1 MLMHTRWMNGMAAL
15 VLAGALA
22 APAAAGVAYKWTD
35 ASGAVS
41 FTDDADRIPKQFRD
55 SAEKIETGPLSD
67 YGQLSPARVE
77 TEAHLAAV
85 EERTERLREI
95 NEQGGGQI
103 AVAAPAAA
111 GAIAGAPGFTS
122 TIDVGGSTIRIP
134 PTNPANGPV
143 IVERVRTV
151 KDGGNITQTA
161 TVVRQ
166 GDEVLMVVYPDQQNE
181 RDIPRGDE
189 IFSPRD

>member
-22 APAAAGVAYKWTD
+22 APATAGVAYKWTD

-41 FTDDADRIPKQFRD
+41 FTDDADRIPKQFRAG
-55 SAEKIETGPLSD
+55 AEKIVTGPLSD

-85 EERTERLREI
+85 EERTERLKEI
-95 NEQGGGQI
+95 NEEADAQI
-103 AVAAPAAA
+103 AVAAP
-111 GAIAGAPGFTS
+111 GAVGASGFTS

-134 PTNPANGPV
+134 PTDPANGPV
-143 IVERVRTV
+143 IVERIRTLP
-151 KDGGNITQTA
+151 KGGTITQTA

-166 GDEVLMVVYPDQQNE
+166 GDEVLMVVYPDQQKQASF
-181 RDIPRGDE
+181 PRGDE
-189 IFSPRD
+189 ILEPRD